1 MIRYSTEPN
10 SPVVELTVE
19 GRVSDADLKAAI
31 ARLRDDL
38 ERNGKTRVLEVIRHF
53 TGIEPQALWTDLR
66 LGLPLA
72 HKVSRVAVVADQA
85 WIRAASHLGRFFISA
100 ELKAVVAAHKLKL
113 PRLAMPLRVMVTGAP
128 QSPSI
133 DAVLE
138 LLGRDQALHRIDAEL
153 AQFPQ

>member
-1 MIRYSTEPN
+1 MALIKE
-10 SPVVELTVE
+10 
-19 GRVSDADLKAAI
+19 RVSTLQELADAAAYFYKPLQPPADLRAQHYKAD
-31 ARLRDDL
+31 ARAAL
-38 ERNGKTRVLEVIRHF
+38 E
-53 TGIEPQALWTDLR
+53 DLR
-66 LGLPLA
+66 RRLA
-72 HKVSRVAVVADQA
+72 
-85 WIRAASHLGRFFISA
+85 AAPWNRQTISA